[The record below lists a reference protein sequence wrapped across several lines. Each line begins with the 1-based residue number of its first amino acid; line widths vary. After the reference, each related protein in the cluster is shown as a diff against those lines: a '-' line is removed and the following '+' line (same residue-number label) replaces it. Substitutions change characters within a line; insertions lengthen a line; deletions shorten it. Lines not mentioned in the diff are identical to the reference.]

1 MGYSSYSVTD
11 RTIRASSVG
20 YFSKSKDEI
29 FTQQKEQKIHPDM
42 DPKGVSFRVC
52 NDSLQHP
59 NTIPIQL
66 YLDVTGSMG
75 HIPHDMIKDGLPKL
89 MSSLIQNGIPDASLM
104 FGAIGDHES
113 DKFPL
118 QVAQFES
125 GDEELDT
132 WLTRT
137 YIEGNGGGNAG
148 ESYPLAW
155 YFAAKHVKTQC
166 FDNRNSKG
174 FVFTIGD
181 EPFLNEFPGSAIT
194 KIIGDAEVANSYTAA
209 EFLAEAQKKNHVY
222 HIFVEHGFR
231 KCNSAWNQLLGEN
244 LIVISDYTT
253 ISRVIS
259 DIILKHVKPSEFSP
273 LVSDN
278 TTPLL

>member
-1 MGYSSYSVTD
+1 MGGAYYSTSNRS
-11 RTIRASSVG
+11 IRAESLG
-20 YFSKSKDEI
+20 FFTKSADQI
-29 FTQQKEQKIHPDM
+29 FEQNQKRMIHESM
-42 DPKGVSFRVC
+42 DPKKALIRESR
-52 NDSLQHP
+52 DSENHP
-59 NTIPIQL
+59 NSVPIIFA
-66 YLDVTGSMG
+66 LDLTGSMG
-75 HIPHDMIKDGLPKL
+75 RIPHYLVKDGLPNL
-89 MSSLIQNGIPDASLM
+89 MSNIIQRGVLDPQIL
-104 FGAIGDHES
+104 FLGIGDHQC
-113 DKFPL
+113 DRYPL
-118 QVAQFES
+118 QVGQFES
-125 GDEELDT
+125 GDEELDL